1 MSTDMESDA
10 LRVTTPVP
18 VTVKNWPD
26 PPAKLPAVRNT
37 VLRTVLLSATGD
49 GTSYQISDYE
59 PKRVR
64 LVVIPLDAAC
74 VIMDSVPSTSPDT
87 SIAGTKPSSGGAVLP
102 TGIQPY
108 EFYGPDALW
117 LNRLATDTR
126 VTIIKEF
133 CQ

>member
-1 MSTDMESDA
+1 MTTDTD
-10 LRVTTPVP
+10 RIVDPVP

-26 PPAKLPAVRNT
+26 PPAKKPAIRNT
-37 VLRTVLLSATGD
+37 VLRTILLSATGD
-49 GTSYQISDYE
+49 GTSYSISDYE
-59 PKRVR
+59 PTRVR

-74 VIMDSVPSTSPDT
+74 VITDTVPTVSPDT
-87 SIAGTKPSSGGAVLP
+87 SAAGTKPSSGGAVLP
-102 TGIQPY
+102 TGVQPY

-117 LNRLATDTR
+117 LNRLGTDTR